1 MTRPAPLRDDMASP
15 KRYRFLEPRPGSN
28 YRQLW
33 VKGRHMRAEVL
44 YRCTVG
50 PEARTPEEVAQDY
63 QLPVETVLE
72 AVDYAVKNVALLTAE
87 RQREEMQVKSAACS
101 AQ

>member
-1 MTRPAPLRDDMASP
+1 MASP
-15 KRYRFLEPRPGSN
+15 KQYQFLESRPGSN

-50 PEARTPEEVAQDY
+50 QEPRTPKQIAEDY
-63 QLPVETVLE
+63 QLPVEAVLE
-72 AVDYAVKNVALLTAE
+72 AIHYAINNTALLTAE
-87 RQREEMQVKSAACS
+87 RQREEMRAKSAACL